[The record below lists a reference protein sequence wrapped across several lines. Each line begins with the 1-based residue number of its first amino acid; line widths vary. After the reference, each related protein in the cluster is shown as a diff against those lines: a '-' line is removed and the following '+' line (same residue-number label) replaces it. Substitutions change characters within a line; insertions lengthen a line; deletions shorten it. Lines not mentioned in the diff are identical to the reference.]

1 MQMNNKSLIEVLFEF
16 KEVGAE
22 VIDSN
27 RKKLA
32 EMASVMA
39 EASRQASTLAK
50 THSQIDSALEGST
63 DVIVKKTKAEKEAER
78 ESKRIAQEEAKRKK
92 EQLVIDRAA
101 AAEQKKID
109 KQLLDDKRAQAA
121 EQKKIATEAKALA
134 KQKNDEEK
142 AAAAEQ
148 KKRIKENNDAL
159 KAQAAQD
166 KKNAAQARADAK
178 TKADADKAALKAKK
192 DIIAQ
197 QKVAEKARTADE
209 KAAARERIAALKL
222 QEQAA
227 KESAAKII
235 AAEKEI
241 ARQKIITSQQNMAAA
256 RLADMQDRI
265 NLVNSLKAKR
275 AKEQADKEAMLAAN
289 RAARAAERQAEQ
301 EVKAK
306 AKIIAAQQKATAAA
320 QKAAAASANANS
332 KSSNGGGGGGSGG
345 AGALADADKA
355 IGKLNLVKAAI
366 GGAVAASIGA
376 IVIFT
381 RNAADEFYKMK
392 LAAENAGFDVTVLQE
407 YKSVL
412 DSVGVSTDSFAQK
425 LRQLNEKFV
434 EGFTEASGDGME
446 VIKTL
451 NLELKEFAEASPE
464 KKFEMIAEATKDLS
478 KSQRLQLFD
487 KLGLDELALVAN
499 RLDLVKKR
507 SAELQKSGLLVTD
520 EEAGRIKDVEIAAGQ
535 FADELKAF
543 STIIYSQ
550 LVPAFKD
557 IFGDMF
563 EGFDLSRDGAND
575 FATALIGILKWF
587 GKVVAGGKL
596 MFDTIINKFKIWGAY
611 SDQVVEGILYL
622 YRTMKISVK
631 GIIDTI
637 KRINIGE
644 AIADLSKKTFA
655 GIIDV
660 VFSGLDTMVSG
671 IERLANSIS
680 GVVPDAVLKQITESR
695 SAISQFRNNLY
706 TYEQSEESKR
716 NEEIIK
722 EEKKKTD
729 AELALE
735 KAKWKDKQAE
745 AKDGLTAIREEQIAD
760 QEKYIKSIDKINA
773 VDPRANATTMGDLNR
788 QIEERGKKSDKA
800 LIKMETDEERR
811 TKRIEELM
819 KQADVIKAKVDLGLI
834 DPKTNAIYDIADAFK
849 LYDEAIGEAAGN
861 AKLLNKELELRI
873 ARRDDEISFFD
884 TEYSKKADNVKKS
897 LENLKTLDN
906 LTGEGVFNNST
917 EIIAKYDELIRLAK
931 VYKKD
936 EADISALIKEK
947 KDYIQQNVDAQ
958 KKYAQSI
965 ADLETQ
971 LLGEQ
976 EKNNE
981 VRARERAKALADIEQ
996 EFKNASPEQRRKA
1009 LDLTESLFNIKNAKA
1024 RIGELDDEIDK
1035 LIERRASKTDVFD
1048 RTKMLELEGQINEKI
1063 KEREG
1068 LEESIGKKRDKGN
1081 DDFKLTLD
1089 QISDIL
1095 DNTYTNFSTLISS
1108 AVSGVSTLKEAT
1120 KTFFQDTLKYLASL
1134 FQKLLVMKAAKM
1146 IGSYFGF
1153 SDFSGQGGAGN
1164 YYHEGGTVYNGSGD
1178 GSFGAMGK
1186 MSAKEV
1192 DARLNKGEA
1201 VLTKKQQEN
1210 LGNSMS
1216 GGVSGGAPIIANIH
1230 NNIDANSLATS
1241 IGGTRGFADAFK
1253 NELTRNSSTYR
1264 QILN

>member
-50 THSQIDSALEGST
+50 THSQIDSALEGNT

-92 EQLVIDRAA
+92 EQLIIDRAA

-134 KQKNDEEK
+134 KQKNNEEK
-142 AAAAEQ
+142 AAAVEQ
-148 KKRIKENNDAL
+148 KKRLKETNDAL
-159 KAQAAQD
+159 KAQAAED
-166 KKNAAQARADAK
+166 KKNAAQSRANTKA
-178 TKADADKAALKAKK
+178 KADADKAALKAKK

-197 QKVAEKARTADE
+197 EKAAEKLKTAE
-209 KAAARERIAALKL
+209 AKAAARDRIAALKVE
-222 QEQAA
+222 EQAA
-227 KESAAKII
+227 KASAAAII
-235 AAEKEI
+235 AADKAI
-241 ARQKIITSQQNMAAA
+241 ARQKIITSQQNLAAA

-306 AKIIAAQQKATAAA
+306 AKIIAAQQKATQAA
-320 QKAAAASANANS
+320 QKAAAANANS
-332 KSSNGGGGGGSGG
+332 KSSNGGGGGGN
-345 AGALADADKA
+345 AGALGDADKA

-366 GGAVAASIGA
+366 GGAVAAAIGA
-376 IVIFT
+376 IVVFT

-425 LRQLNEKFV
+425 IRQLNEKFV

-478 KSQRLQLFD
+478 KSQRLQIFD
-487 KLGLDELALVAN
+487 KLSLDELALVAN

-520 EEAGRIKDVEIAAGQ
+520 EEAGRIKDVEIAAGD

-550 LVPAFKD
+550 LVPAFQD

-596 MFDTIINKFKIWGAY
+596 MFDTIINKFKVWGAY
-611 SDQVVEGILYL
+611 SSQVVEGITYL
-622 YRTMKISVK
+622 YKTMKISLN
-631 GIIDTI
+631 GIINTI
-637 KRINIGE
+637 KRINVGE

-671 IERLANSIS
+671 IERIANSIS
-680 GVVPDAVLKQITESR
+680 GVVPDAVLNQIKESR
-695 SAISQFRNNLY
+695 KAISNYRTNLY

-716 NEEIIK
+716 NEAIAK

-735 KAKWKDKQAE
+735 KEKWEDKKKAARE
-745 AKDGLTAIREEQIAD
+745 GLDAIRQEQITD
-760 QEKYIKSIDKINA
+760 QQKYIKSIDKINA
-773 VDPRANATTMGDLNR
+773 VDPRANATTMGDLKK
-788 QIEERGKKSDKA
+788 QIEERGKKSDKD
-800 LIKMETDEERR
+800 LITMETDEERR

-819 KQADVIKAKVDLGLI
+819 KQSDAIKAKVDLGLV

-849 LYDEAIGEAAGN
+849 LYDDAITEASGN

-873 ARRDDEISFFD
+873 ARRDDEIAFFD
-884 TEYSKKADNVKKS
+884 KEYSKKADNVKKS
-897 LENLKTLDN
+897 LDNLKTLDA

-917 EIIAKYDELIRLAK
+917 EIIAKYDQLIALAK
-931 VYKKD
+931 TYKKD

-947 KDYIQQNVDAQ
+947 KDYIQQNIDAQ

-965 ADLETQ
+965 SDLETQ

-996 EFKNASPEQRRKA
+996 EFKNASPEQRQKA

-1024 RIGELDDEIDK
+1024 RISELDDEIDR

-1089 QISDIL
+1089 QISEIL

-1108 AVSGVSTLKEAT
+1108 AVSGVSSLKEAT

-1153 SDFSGQGGAGN
+1153 SDFSGQGGSGN

-1178 GSFGAMGK
+1178 GSFGSFGK

-1201 VLTKKQQEN
+1201 VLTKKQQDN
-1210 LGNSMS
+1210 LGNSIAGGGS
-1216 GGVSGGAPIIANIH
+1216 GGSPIIANIH

-1241 IGGTRGFADAFK
+1241 IGGTRGFSEAFK

>member
-1 MQMNNKSLIEVLFEF
+1 MNNKSLIEVLFEF

-32 EMASVMA
+32 EMAAVMA
-39 EASRQASTLAK
+39 EASRQAETLAK
-50 THSQIDSALEGST
+50 THGKIDSALEEST
-63 DVIVKKTKAEKEAER
+63 GAIAKKTKAEKEADR
-78 ESKRIAQEEAKRKK
+78 ESKRIAQEELKRKK
-92 EQLVIDRAA
+92 EQLDADRAA

-109 KQLLDDKRAQAA
+109 KKILDDKRAQAA
-121 EQKKIATEAKALA
+121 EQKKIATDAKALA

-142 AAAAEQ
+142 AAAAQQ
-148 KKRIKENNDAL
+148 KKRLKETNDAL
-159 KAQAAQD
+159 KAQAAED
-166 KKNAAQARADAK
+166 KKNASQDRANAK
-178 TKADADKAALKAKK
+178 AKADADKAALKAKK

-197 QKVAEKARTADE
+197 EKSAEKLKTAE
-209 KAAARERIAALKL
+209 AKAAARDRIAALKVE
-222 QEQAA
+222 EQAA
-227 KESAAKII
+227 KSAAAAII
-235 AAEKEI
+235 AADKAI
-241 ARQKIITSQQNMAAA
+241 ARQKIITSQQNMATA
-256 RLADMQDRI
+256 RLADMQERI

-306 AKIIAAQQKATAAA
+306 AKVIAAQQKATQAA
-320 QKAAAASANANS
+320 QKAAAAAANANS
-332 KSSNGGGGGGSGG
+332 KSSNGGGGGGGG
-345 AGALADADKA
+345 GNAGALGDADKA
-355 IGKLNLVKAAI
+355 LGKLSSVKLAI
-366 GGAVAASIGA
+366 GGAVAAAIGA
-376 IVIFT
+376 IVVFT

-478 KSQRLQLFD
+478 KSQRLQIFD
-487 KLGLDELALVAN
+487 KLSLDELALVAN
-499 RLDLVKKR
+499 RLDLVKER

-550 LVPAFKD
+550 LVPAFQD

-575 FATALIGILKWF
+575 FATALIGVLKWF
-587 GKVVAGGKL
+587 GKIVAGGKL

-611 SDQVVEGILYL
+611 SSQVVEGILYL
-622 YRTMKISVK
+622 YKTMKISLG
-631 GIIDTI
+631 GIINTI
-637 KRINIGE
+637 KRINVGE

-671 IERLANSIS
+671 IERIANSIS
-680 GVVPDAVLKQITESR
+680 GVVPDAVLNQIKESR
-695 SAISQFRNNLY
+695 KAISNYRTNLY

-716 NEEIIK
+716 NDEIAK
-722 EEKKKTD
+722 EEKAKTD
-729 AELALE
+729 YELELN
-735 KAKWKDKQAE
+735 KKLWQDKQSA
-745 AKDGLTAIREEQIAD
+745 AKEGLDAIRKDQIAD

-773 VDPRANATTMGDLNR
+773 VDPRKNATTMGDLNR
-788 QIEERGKKSDKA
+788 EIEQRGKKSDKA

-811 TKRIEELM
+811 TKRIDELM
-819 KQADVIKAKVDLGLI
+819 KQSDAIKAKVELGLI

-849 LYDEAIGEAAGN
+849 LYDDAITEASGN

-873 ARRDDEISFFD
+873 ARRDDEIAFFD
-884 TEYSKKADNVKKS
+884 KEYSKKADNVKKS
-897 LENLKTLDN
+897 LDNLKTLDN

-917 EIIAKYDELIRLAK
+917 EIIAKYDQLIALAK
-931 VYKKD
+931 TYKKD

-971 LLGEQ
+971 LLEEQ
-976 EKNNE
+976 GKNAE
-981 VRARERAKALADIEQ
+981 VRARQRAKELANIEQ
-996 EFKNASPEQRRKA
+996 EFKNATPEQRQKA

-1024 RIGELDDEIDK
+1024 RISELDDEIDR

-1108 AVSGVSTLKEAT
+1108 AVSGVSSLKEAT

-1153 SDFSGQGGAGN
+1153 SDFSGQGGSGN
-1164 YYHEGGTVYNGSGD
+1164 YYHDGGTVYNGSGD
-1178 GSFGAMGK
+1178 GRFGAMGK

-1201 VLTKKQQEN
+1201 VLTKKQQDN
-1210 LGNSMS
+1210 LGNSMAGS
-1216 GGVSGGAPIIANIH
+1216 GGSGGAPIIANIH